1 MKNIK
6 EGEEEDEDDN
16 PWPEVEEDIVSKSKG
31 KKGGRAPGGTCGQ
44 VKKVPARQYVLVT
57 IIISQP
63 HPLHLSLGKLPR
75 TKTRRILR

>member
-16 PWPEVEEDIVSKSKG
+16 PWPKVEEDIVSKSKG
-31 KKGGRAPGGTCGQ
+31 KKGGRAPGGTRGQ
-44 VKKVPARQYVLVT
+44 VKKVPACRYVLVT

-63 HPLHLSLGKLPR
+63 NPLHLSLGKLPR
-75 TKTRRILR
+75 TETRRMLR